1 MNNKINWMGKWKVTH
16 LDCNGNVLWEDVCSN
31 FLTND
36 GEENVLDTYLRG
48 QNTPT
53 EFYLRLVNSTGTSI
67 TETDSLG
74 SITTEPITN
83 GYTPQLIT
91 RNTSG
96 WPTLALDSGDF
107 KATSSEESFTAAGGQ
122 IGVIEWAY
130 LSTTSGNSGK
140 LLAVSSLTTPR
151 TIFNGETLKISIGIT
166 LQ

>member
-1 MNNKINWMGKWKVTH
+1 MKNEINWIGIWKVKH
-16 LDCNGNVLWEDVCSN
+16 LDCNGNVLWQDTCKN

-36 GEENVLDTYLRG
+36 GEENILDSYLRA
-48 QNTPT
+48 QNAPT
-53 EFYLRLVNSTGTSI
+53 EFYIRLVNSTGTAI

-83 GYTPQLIT
+83 GYAPQLIT

-107 KATSSEESFTAAGGQ
+107 KATSSDEDFSASGGSFGPVT
-122 IGVIEWAY
+122 WMY
-130 LSTTSGNSGK
+130 LSTTSGDAGK

-151 TIFNGETLKISIGIT
+151 TVFDGETLQVSISAK
-166 LQ
+166 LK